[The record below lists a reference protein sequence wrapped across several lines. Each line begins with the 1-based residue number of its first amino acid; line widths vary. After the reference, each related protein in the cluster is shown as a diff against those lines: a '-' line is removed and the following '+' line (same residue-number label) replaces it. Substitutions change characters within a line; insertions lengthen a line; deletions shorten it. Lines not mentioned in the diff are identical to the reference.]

1 MEINIIKNMQSAP
14 YMGSRF
20 GQDVEP
26 KGTYVIQKHGT
37 EPAKYPWVD
46 GKAVLENP
54 LFIDVTVETL
64 IKYKYELTKRFKA
77 KGKQLTNKL
86 MDRGY
91 DAIVTRFEDG
101 STGEIILFP
110 NAKFT
115 LDMKNE
121 SKLLIKN
128 ILRENINQ
136 ADKIYFKSGKLS
148 DKARAIV
155 FNITKGDAYTRLV
168 TDMYYVMFK
177 INEKFIEGDILD
189 NKSIKKLQESYQ
201 DLLTYNKNV
210 FPIIGLNVNGTDD
223 ISNLIS
229 SLEKRRGILEMFKK
243 LPSIAYRNMKSDI
256 RKERTHSEMSRYNS
270 DMEHFMAYYSQLSNR
285 DDSARAKIDAKMFKK
300 DATLSELINFVE
312 EKENLV
318 GGTKFTKNKIKE
330 IVKEDGYDLE
340 IVYDKGN
347 IMIVEVS
354 GPEGIK
360 KIGCNSLWCF
370 TYGSGFDSAWRSW
383 NNYSTNG
390 LVYVIINFNESP
402 DSPEFMHVL
411 IKPLQ
416 DEYDED
422 EYENPSTLFDMS
434 NEVQYDTNNVISYF
448 MDFETAKRIMNF
460 GEEVPE
466 PIKEPKKQEPYKD
479 PNQLSLFEIRQKLRE
494 GLHLEMYFD
503 ENAPTLVDE
512 DYPQSWSI
520 EEFKKL
526 TSFNSRIKYCETHLQ
541 RISSGSSRIVY
552 KIDEEK
558 VLKLA
563 KNKKGLAQNEV
574 EIEYSED
581 YLLEGI
587 LAKIYEYDE
596 NNLWVEMELAQKL
609 TKNEF
614 KRIVGFSFDDFA
626 KAVNNVGVE
635 NTGRGFKRQIDS
647 ELFSSMWDNEFITGI
662 FDLIGSWG
670 IPSGDLQRMSSYG
683 IVSGDS
689 NERVVLIDYGLTNDV
704 YNTYYS

>member
-64 IKYKYELTKRFKA
+64 IKYKYELVKRFKA

-210 FPIIGLNVNGTDD
+210 FPIRGLNVNGTDD

-256 RKERTHSEMSRYNS
+256 RKERTHSEMSSYNS
-270 DMEHFMAYYSQLSNR
+270 DLEYFINFYSMLSNR

-402 DSPEFMHVL
+402 DSPDFMHVL

-416 DEYDED
+416 DDYDED

-434 NEVQYDTNNVISYF
+434 NEVQYDTNNVISYL
-448 MDFETAKRIMNF
+448 MDFEIAKRVMNF
-460 GEEVPE
+460 DEEVPV

-494 GLHLEMYFD
+494 GLLVEVSGDKTITAYHGSPNKIMKFVDEFVGGKDANDQEGPGIYFTSSFDNAGHYGEYVHKVKLTPRKLLTTTPSSNKIANLIKKMVLMAPDWEEKAQDWD
-503 ENAPTLVDE
+503 ENPN
-512 DYPQSWSI
+512 I
-520 EEFKKL
+520 
-526 TSFNSRIKYCETHLQ
+526 
-541 RISSGSSRIVY
+541 
-552 KIDEEK
+552 
-558 VLKLA
+558 
-563 KNKKGLAQNEV
+563 GL
-574 EIEYSED
+574 
-581 YLLEGI
+581 
-587 LAKIYEYDE
+587 
-596 NNLWVEMELAQKL
+596 
-609 TKNEF
+609 
-614 KRIVGFSFDDFA
+614 R
-626 KAVNNVGVE
+626 
-635 NTGRGFKRQIDS
+635 
-647 ELFSSMWDNEFITGI
+647 EFITSTINYNDTEKDVAQQIWYDFYRYDPVDFVRNMVKMGI
-662 FDLIGSWG
+662 DGLM
-670 IPSGDLQRMSSYG
+670 IPKEDGMFHY
-683 IVSGDS
+683 I
-689 NERVVLIDYGLTNDV
+689 I
-704 YNTYYS
+704 YNPSVIKIEN